1 MKKFLSCK
9 KVAVIFLAVTVIF
22 LGIYVYMLARPIS
35 YGMGYH
41 NVTEYNGGTFEGTIK
56 LGANGIMVNKNTN
69 FENAIETRY
78 YYKNGYVFDLNAT
91 DDKGAEKEIDYINKN
106 FETAIK
112 LPFYASKINAFQFSR
127 QVSQRFIFH
136 LVRYSIIRFRNR
148 TSHTADC
155 IRISTQGNPVPY
167 GIFKIR

>member
-9 KVAVIFLAVTVIF
+9 KVAVIFLAVTILF

-35 YGMGYH
+35 YGMAYH

-112 LPFYASKINAFQFSR
+112 VPFYASKINAFQF
-127 QVSQRFIFH
+127 VAED
-136 LVRYSIIRFRNR
+136 VG
-148 TSHTADC
+148 
-155 IRISTQGNPVPY
+155 ISTVYTCTPAIVFAIIGGVVELALIGFTTASFLLSKKN
-167 GIFKIR
+167 KKR